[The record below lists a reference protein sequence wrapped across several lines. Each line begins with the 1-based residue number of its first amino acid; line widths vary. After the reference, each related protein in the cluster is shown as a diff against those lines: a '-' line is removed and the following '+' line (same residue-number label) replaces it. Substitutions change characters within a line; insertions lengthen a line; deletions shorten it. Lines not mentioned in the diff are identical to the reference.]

1 VRGGDVTATARPPH
15 RGRTGVVVQ
24 VDPRDDQGRLVARVT
39 QTQAVLGGAAGAAQK
54 GGQGTAGQSPDG
66 SG

>member
-1 VRGGDVTATARPPH
+1 MLSGDVTATAQPLH
-15 RGRTGVVVQ
+15 RGRRSVVVQ
-24 VDPRDDQGRLVARVT
+24 VDLRDDQGRLVAQVT
-39 QTQAVLGGAAGAAQK
+39 QTQAVLDDAGAAQK